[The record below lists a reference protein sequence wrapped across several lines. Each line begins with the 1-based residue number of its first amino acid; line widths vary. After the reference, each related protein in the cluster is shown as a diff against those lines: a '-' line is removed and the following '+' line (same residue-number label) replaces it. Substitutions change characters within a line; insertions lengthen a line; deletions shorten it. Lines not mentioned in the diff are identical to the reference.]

1 MKFKTIISCAV
12 CVLTVASCDKM
23 DYREYTN
30 YGKDYMELSYDNVSG
45 LITNIYTKLDYD
57 FGQSYSGGMLA
68 SACDEAE
75 YAYNSNAVCDFYNGS
90 WSPANAKE
98 STWTNSYAAIQMC
111 NHYLDGF
118 QGLTFP
124 ELELN

>member
-1 MKFKTIISCAV
+1 
-12 CVLTVASCDKM
+12 
-23 DYREYTN
+23 
-30 YGKDYMELSYDNVSG
+30 
-45 LITNIYTKLDYD
+45 
-57 FGQSYSGGMLA
+57 MLA

-124 ELELN
+124 ELELNQDYDAK

>member
-68 SACDEAE
+68 SA
-75 YAYNSNAVCDFYNGS
+75 
-90 WSPANAKE
+90 
-98 STWTNSYAAIQMC
+98 
-111 NHYLDGF
+111 
-118 QGLTFP
+118 
-124 ELELN
+124 

>member
-45 LITNIYTKLDYD
+45 LLTNIYTKLD
-57 FGQSYSGGMLA
+57 
-68 SACDEAE
+68 
-75 YAYNSNAVCDFYNGS
+75 
-90 WSPANAKE
+90 
-98 STWTNSYAAIQMC
+98 
-111 NHYLDGF
+111 
-118 QGLTFP
+118 
-124 ELELN
+124 